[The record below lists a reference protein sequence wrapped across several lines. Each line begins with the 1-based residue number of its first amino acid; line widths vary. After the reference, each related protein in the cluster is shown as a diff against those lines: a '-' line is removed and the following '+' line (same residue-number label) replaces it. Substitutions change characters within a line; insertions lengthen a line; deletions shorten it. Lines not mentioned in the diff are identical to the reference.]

1 MLTSY
6 CVHETE
12 QHNISEGVVK
22 MYDTS
27 KLRGRIIEKFGSQ
40 YAFAKHIKQSI
51 SFVSQY
57 LNGKKNL
64 DQPTIDK
71 WAAALEI
78 DTMDIPVFF
87 FTKKV
92 HETEQD

>member
-1 MLTSY
+1 
-6 CVHETE
+6 
-12 QHNISEGVVK
+12 

-40 YAFAKHIKQSI
+40 NAFSSAVEKSV

-57 LNGKKNL
+57 LHGKKNL

-71 WAAALEI
+71 WAKALDISVE
-78 DTMDIPVFF
+78 DIPVFF

-92 HETEQD
+92 HDTEHIT

>member
-1 MLTSY
+1 
-6 CVHETE
+6 
-12 QHNISEGVVK
+12 

-40 YAFAKHIKQSI
+40 TEFVKAVGNSP

-57 LNGKKNL
+57 LNGKGIDL
-64 DQPTIDK
+64 DQSTIDK
-71 WAAALEI
+71 WAAAL
-78 DTMDIPVFF
+78 DIAVPDYPIFF

-92 HETEQD
+92 HETEQNEERRAV

>member
-1 MLTSY
+1 
-6 CVHETE
+6 
-12 QHNISEGVVK
+12 

-40 YAFAKHIKQSI
+40 TAFASAVNRSI

-57 LNGKKNL
+57 LNGKNNVDL

-71 WAAALEI
+71 WADALDISFTEI
-78 DTMDIPVFF
+78 PIYFF
-87 FTKKV
+87 KKKV
-92 HETEQD
+92 HETEQG

>member
-1 MLTSY
+1 
-6 CVHETE
+6 
-12 QHNISEGVVK
+12 

-40 YAFAKHIKQSI
+40 NAFASAVKRSV

-57 LNGKKNL
+57 LNGKVSL
-64 DQPTIDK
+64 DQKIIDE
-71 WAAALEI
+71 WSDALDI
-78 DTMDIPVFF
+78 SADDIPVFF

-92 HETEQD
+92 HDTEQAT